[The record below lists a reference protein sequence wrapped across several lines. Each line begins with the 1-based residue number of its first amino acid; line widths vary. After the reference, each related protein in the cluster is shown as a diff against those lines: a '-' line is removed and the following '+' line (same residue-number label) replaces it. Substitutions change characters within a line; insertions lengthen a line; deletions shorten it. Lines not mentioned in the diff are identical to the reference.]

1 VEYGKLYR
9 GVLPE
14 LDGNSSEF
22 KSLGLRLKGAT
33 LPMNGGFASSVQPP
47 PHLHNKRQEG
57 IPAKA
62 YHLQLDIY
70 IREQI
75 DIAI

>member
-22 KSLGLRLKGAT
+22 KSLGLGLKGAT

-47 PHLHNKRQEG
+47 LFHNKRQEG

-75 DIAI
+75 DEAI